1 MRYTRARKFGGLL
14 TLTPKGTLTLR
25 KTLSPLNMPP
35 NENAPFLE
43 NGLRYEPSALA
54 ANDLLSPLTNYPMSL
69 SKQNVLI
76 YQMKGAVHAVPFVM
90 LGDNEQART

>member
-1 MRYTRARKFGGLL
+1 MPRARKFGGLP
-14 TLTPKGTLTLR
+14 TLTQKGTLTLR

-35 NENAPFLE
+35 NGNAPLLE

-54 ANDLLSPLTNYPMSL
+54 ANVFLSPPTNYPMSL

-76 YQMKGAVHAVPFVM
+76 YKMKG
-90 LGDNEQART
+90 R

>member
-1 MRYTRARKFGGLL
+1 MPRARKFGGLP
-14 TLTPKGTLTLR
+14 TLTQKGTLTLR

-35 NENAPFLE
+35 NGNAHLLE

-54 ANDLLSPLTNYPMSL
+54 ANVLLSPPTNDPMSL

-76 YQMKGAVHAVPFVM
+76 QGTVNTVPFAM
-90 LGDNEQART
+90 LGDNSKSRT

>member
-1 MRYTRARKFGGLL
+1 MPRARKFGGLP
-14 TLTPKGTLTLR
+14 TLTQKGTLTLR

-35 NENAPFLE
+35 NGNAPLLE

-54 ANDLLSPLTNYPMSL
+54 ANVLLSPPTNDPMSL

-76 YQMKGAVHAVPFVM
+76 YKMKG
-90 LGDNEQART
+90 R

>member
-1 MRYTRARKFGGLL
+1 MPRARKFGGLP
-14 TLTPKGTLTLR
+14 TLTQKGTLTLR

-35 NENAPFLE
+35 NGNAPLLE

-54 ANDLLSPLTNYPMSL
+54 ANVLLSPPTNDPMPF

-76 YQMKGAVHAVPFVM
+76 YQMKG
-90 LGDNEQART
+90 R